1 MSELPSDSPPHAGHT
16 VQTSVSSGPSP
27 ENLHKVRNPLS
38 KLSKAAFHRPTT
50 PPAPSESVV
59 GASRDADFVP
69 MSKQSSRLF
78 KITKKAG
85 KLATELASDFA
96 FGTYKDEQVDPQF
109 EEYKLGRLRERAE
122 HYNRDVEKVKQ
133 EINEKGTEVYL
144 DHLRFFLDYMDQSEF
159 NDPIDYAITRR
170 DLWLNWYKQFL
181 VNLRDEV
188 GDYEKLVEERKAML
202 SQPEST
208 YQHIK
213 HDADYKLKTKLHE
226 LSSISQPGLVQSLQS
241 SMFNDKRV
249 VLLLLWFLQII
260 KKLLNQ
266 PTMIN
271 REVLEA
277 LKNFQDAVDP
287 SLEAELCEVC
297 VVTSN
302 KMISSNLKDTPAEEI
317 QYIAEGSILGA
328 HVEFLNGWQVR
339 HDNPQ
344 FHTNFVSVTDSLRK
358 VIDRTNRGVLPA
370 VYVDQYPNFDHPI
383 LDDQFYEYQ
392 LSSDEKKFAAEYSSF
407 TTIASDVLPLRDA
420 SQSCVCCPDL
430 ALTAT
435 ESNLK
440 STFAEFKRVLKPSG
454 YLQLYLWD
462 VENAPGDPKHQSD
475 NEILR
480 QCVWRL
486 LAQYNEGRNSVVNKI
501 SSQAV
506 PVLREL
512 GFKKIRFCN
521 IGFPLISTLSE
532 HTDIASMMQTSDSDR
547 TASTASTT
555 QLGYKDP
562 RVNAFFEF
570 YSNYIEFL
578 MFAKILSVFQ
588 LVETLKYQAAKEKV
602 TKVGDRET
610 LDLIKLFIDYKLNGC
625 AGKVVQQRFP
635 YLPQRQD
642 AVRSEGV
649 GYSVVLIAEK

>member
-1 MSELPSDSPPHAGHT
+1 MSELPSDSSQQTGHI
-16 VQTSVSSGPSP
+16 VHTSLSSASSP
-27 ENLHKVRNPLS
+27 QNFHKVRNPLS

-50 PPAPSESVV
+50 PPAPSESTV

-69 MSKQSSRLF
+69 MSKQPSRLF

-85 KLATELASDFA
+85 KLATEIASDLA
-96 FGTYKDEQVDPQF
+96 FGTYKEDEVDPRF
-109 EEYKLGRLRERAE
+109 EEYKLRRLHERTSK
-122 HYNRDVEKVKQ
+122 YNSDVEKVKQ
-133 EINEKGTEVYL
+133 EIIEKGTEVYL
-144 DHLRFFLDYMDQSEF
+144 DHLRFFLNYMDQSEF

-181 VNLRDEV
+181 INLRDEV
-188 GDYEKLVEERKAML
+188 EDYEKLVGERKEMHSHL
-202 SQPEST
+202 ESA

-226 LSSISQPGLVQSLQS
+226 LSSISQPALIQSLQS

-271 REVLEA
+271 KEVLEA
-277 LKNFQDAVDP
+277 LKNFQDTVDP

-358 VIDRTNRGVLPA
+358 VIDRTNKGVLSE
-370 VYVDQYPNFDHPI
+370 VYADQYPNFDHPI
-383 LDDQFYEYQ
+383 LDDQFYEFH
-392 LSSDEKKFAAEYSSF
+392 LSRDEKKFAEEYSSF

-420 SQSCVCCPDL
+420 SQSCVCCPDF
-430 ALTAT
+430 ALTVT

-440 STFAEFKRVLKPSG
+440 STFAEFKRVLKPNG

-462 VENAPGDPKHQSD
+462 VENEPSDPKHQTD

-480 QCVWRL
+480 QCVWRQ
-486 LAQYNEGRNSVVNKI
+486 LAQYNKGRNSVINNI

-506 PVLREL
+506 PLLREL

-521 IGFPLISTLSE
+521 IGYPLISTLSE
-532 HTDIASMMQTSDSDR
+532 HTDIASMMQTSDSER
-547 TASTASTT
+547 TASTVSTT

-562 RVNAFFEF
+562 RVNALFEF
-570 YSNYIEFL
+570 YTNYIEFL

-588 LVETLKYQAAKEKV
+588 LVETLKYQATKEKV
-602 TKVGDRET
+602 TKLGDQET

-625 AGKVVQQRFP
+625 TGKVVQKKFP
-635 YLPQRQD
+635 DLPQRQD